1 MLLATVIC
9 TDRYQYVTNNC
20 FVNAIFTS
28 HLDYCISL
36 QLNKSSFQTA
46 RLQRVQ
52 NNADRLVI
60 HISRNDHITPLVMG
74 LHWMSI
80 ESCVTFEVLVLAYIH
95 ALEPTYLAEMEDV
108 YRRLFT
114 WRNTLFKDGDIN
126 VPGVEWQLQ

>member
-20 FVNAIFTS
+20 VVNAIFTS
-28 HLDYCISL
+28 PLDYCISL

-52 NNADRLVI
+52 NNADILVI
-60 HISRNDHITPLVMG
+60 RTSRNDHITPLVMG

-95 ALEPTYLAEMEDV
+95 ALEPTYLELEDV
-108 YRRLFT
+108 YRRLCT
-114 WRNTLFKDGDIN
+114 WRNSLFKDGDIN